1 MYSRKELE
9 DLRFA
14 KIVEQRKLWKD
25 ICTALGTKIMR
36 EYNDLASNKHQKC
49 IQSNFARKED
59 TSAIPREECSEN
71 MDSELACV
79 EDFQMENLNV
89 LDLSLDQN
97 IMDEDSHVVVEQEYS
112 EEDDSDEDYNSIL
125 KPAFLVEGEP
135 DFDSGPPEDGLE
147 YLRRV

>member
-1 MYSRKELE
+1 
-9 DLRFA
+9 
-14 KIVEQRKLWKD
+14 
-25 ICTALGTKIMR
+25 
-36 EYNDLASNKHQKC
+36 
-49 IQSNFARKED
+49 
-59 TSAIPREECSEN
+59 

-147 YLRRV
+147 YLRRVRYFFPLTLFYVPLTNGLTSHYVLIYLFLFSLVSFSERMNLF